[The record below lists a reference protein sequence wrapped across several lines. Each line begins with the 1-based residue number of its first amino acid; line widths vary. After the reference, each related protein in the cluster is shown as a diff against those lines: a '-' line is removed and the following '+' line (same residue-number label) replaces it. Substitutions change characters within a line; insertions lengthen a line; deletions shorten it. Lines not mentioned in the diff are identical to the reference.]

1 MAIKDYDIYYGG
13 RLFRPVATTDGS
25 DTTSET
31 IFKYEQKGDMLTGT
45 YAGGDVYFGHL
56 IGTVDERGR
65 IDMRY
70 HHMTENGDLMTGICQ
85 STPEIM
91 SNGKIRLYERWR
103 WTCGNRSK
111 GRSTLEE
118 L

>member
-1 MAIKDYDIYYGG
+1 MIYYGG
-13 RLFRPVATTDGS
+13 RLFRPIATTGAS

-31 IFKYEQKGDMLTGT
+31 IFKYEQKGNMLTGT
-45 YAGGDVYFGHL
+45 YSGGSVRFGHL
-56 IGTVDERGR
+56 IGTVDMQGR

-70 HHMTENGDLMTGICQ
+70 HHMTHDEVLMTGVCQ

-91 SNGKIRLYERWR
+91 KNGKIRLYETWQ
-103 WTCGNRSK
+103 WTNGDKSK